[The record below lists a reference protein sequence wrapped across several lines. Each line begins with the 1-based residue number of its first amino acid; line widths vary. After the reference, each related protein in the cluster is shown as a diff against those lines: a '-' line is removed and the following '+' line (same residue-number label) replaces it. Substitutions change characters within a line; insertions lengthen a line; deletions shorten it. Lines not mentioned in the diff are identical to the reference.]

1 MSLTKIGSIG
11 INTGIQFA
19 GVTTVST
26 LHVGS
31 GVTLSSDGDI
41 FATGISTFSEDIKV
55 GSGVTISPDGD
66 VFFTGVGTGNG
77 SGLTALN
84 ASNLGSGTVP
94 TARLGSGTAS
104 SSTFL
109 RGDSTFQTVN
119 TDLVGDTSPQL
130 GGNLDVNTKNIVFGD
145 SGSAS
150 DDRLTFGAGTDL
162 SIYHGGDQNYVS
174 VTGTGNL
181 NLTSGGAVVT
191 KVNSSEDAIVCNAN
205 SSVDLYHNNT
215 KKFETASYGV
225 LSAGQV
231 RVSASN
237 ASTVA
242 FSVGDEGTGFYN
254 TGSNAIGYA
263 SQGTQKWNI
272 DSSGNLRLNDSVSA
286 QFGHGSD
293 LLIYHDGNSKIQNSN
308 NSCDFRIQSNSIELK
323 ANSVDEYMLKGSVNG
338 AVELYYDNSKKI
350 ETASDG
356 VNLAGTNLI
365 FQGSSNRM
373 IKYRSGDNDMIYE
386 FDAGD
391 FMRQDI
397 GNSRHE
403 FFVGNYKQASVT
415 GDGITF
421 GSDTAAANALN
432 KYEKG
437 TFTPRFHGQGNNNT
451 ITTSTN
457 VGEYVRIGRLVHVKL
472 YVVFS
477 NRNGANSV
485 LAMDGLPFS
494 NAGNYT
500 AVPYG
505 RWTGMQNCP
514 VLGALVG
521 YIGDG
526 SAEIT
531 FNEVLTSGVGASD
544 VNRVTDTTSVM
555 LNFCY
560 PIWSA

>member
-1 MSLTKIGSIG
+1 
-11 INTGIQFA
+11 
-19 GVTTVST
+19 
-26 LHVGS
+26 
-31 GVTLSSDGDI
+31 
-41 FATGISTFSEDIKV
+41 
-55 GSGVTISPDGD
+55 
-66 VFFTGVGTGNG
+66 
-77 SGLTALN
+77 
-84 ASNLGSGTVP
+84 
-94 TARLGSGTAS
+94 
-104 SSTFL
+104 
-109 RGDSTFQTVN
+109 
-119 TDLVGDTSPQL
+119 SPQL

-145 SGSAS
+145 SGGAS
-150 DDRLTFGAGTDL
+150 DDRLTFGASTDF
-162 SIYHGGDQNYVS
+162 SIFHDGSNSYVRE
-174 VTGTGNL
+174 TGTGSLFIEGNSHIYIGKA
-181 NLTSGGAVVT
+181 SGGAENGVVV
-191 KVNSSEDAIVCNAN
+191 KQDGAVE
-205 SSVDLYHNNT
+205 LYHDNSKKLETTSTGVSITGKLETTTFISVAADNQDLKVGAGDDLKLFHDGSNSYIDNNT
-215 KKFETASYGV
+215 GALNIRS
-225 LSAGQV
+225 L
-231 RVSASN
+231 
-237 ASTVA
+237 
-242 FSVGDEGTGFYN
+242 
-254 TGSNAIGYA
+254 GSGANVQIIA
-263 SQGTQKWNI
+263 
-272 DSSGNLRLNDSVSA
+272 DSDYMARFVND
-286 QFGHGSD
+286 
-293 LLIYHDGNSKIQNSN
+293 
-308 NSCDFRIQSNSIELK
+308 
-323 ANSVDEYMLKGSVNG
+323 G
-338 AVELYYDNSKKI
+338 AVELYYDNSKKL
-350 ETASDG
+350 ETVADG
-356 VNLAGTNLI
+356 VNLAGTNLV
-365 FQGSSNRM
+365 FQGSSNRL

-500 AVPYG
+500 TTGIG
-505 RWTGMQNCP
+505 RWTGMQNSA
-514 VLGALVG
+514 VFGALVG

-526 SAEIT
+526 SQEIT
-531 FNEVLTSGVGASD
+531 FNEILTSGVGNSD

>member
-41 FATGISTFSEDIKV
+41 FATGISTFSD
-55 GSGVTISPDGD
+55 D
-66 VFFTGVGTGNG
+66 VKINVDSKKILLGAGADLEVFHNGTNSHLRTQTGNLIIDNNSGGTVNIRPKIGEEGVVCTTDGSTALYHDGTKKFETSSSGATVTGTLAATAVTGDG
-77 SGLTALN
+77 SGLT
-84 ASNLGSGTVP
+84 NLS
-94 TARLGSGTAS
+94 
-104 SSTFL
+104 
-109 RGDSTFQTVN
+109 
-119 TDLVGDTSPQL
+119 TDLVNDTSPQL
-130 GGNLDVNTKNIVFGD
+130 GGNLDVNTKNITFGD

-162 SIYHGGDQNYVS
+162 SIFHDGSNSYVRE
-174 VTGTGNL
+174 TGTGSLFIEGNSHIYIGKA
-181 NLTSGGAVVT
+181 SGGAENGVVV
-191 KVNSSEDAIVCNAN
+191 KQDGAVE
-205 SSVDLYHNNT
+205 LYHDNSKKLETTSTGVSITGKLETTTFISVAADNQDLKVGAGDDLKLFHDGSNSYIDNNT
-215 KKFETASYGV
+215 GALNIRS
-225 LSAGQV
+225 L
-231 RVSASN
+231 
-237 ASTVA
+237 
-242 FSVGDEGTGFYN
+242 
-254 TGSNAIGYA
+254 GSGANVQIIA
-263 SQGTQKWNI
+263 
-272 DSSGNLRLNDSVSA
+272 DSDYMARFVND
-286 QFGHGSD
+286 
-293 LLIYHDGNSKIQNSN
+293 
-308 NSCDFRIQSNSIELK
+308 
-323 ANSVDEYMLKGSVNG
+323 G
-338 AVELYYDNSKKI
+338 AVELYYDNSKKL
-350 ETASDG
+350 ETVADG
-356 VNLAGTNLI
+356 VNLAGTNLV
-365 FQGSSNRM
+365 FQGSSNRL

-500 AVPYG
+500 TTGIG
-505 RWTGMQNCP
+505 RWTGMQNSA
-514 VLGALVG
+514 VFGALVG

-526 SAEIT
+526 SQEIT
-531 FNEVLTSGVGASD
+531 FNEILTSGVGNSD

-555 LNFCY
+555 LSFSY
-560 PIWSA
+560 PVWNG